1 MELYPI
7 KFEPILKDKIWGGSK
22 LKNILNKNTQSD
34 KTGESWELSGVEGDE
49 SIVSNGFLA
58 ENSLPEIIEIYMADI
73 VGEKNYK
80 TFGLEFPLL
89 FKYIDADDVL
99 SIQVHPDDELSKER
113 HNAYGKTE
121 MWYILDADKGADII
135 TGFKQ
140 EMNKEL
146 YLEKFNSGQLQSV
159 LNVEKAQKGD
169 VFYIPAGRVH
179 AIGKGILLAEIQQ
192 TSDVTYRIYDWDRVD
207 EKGNGRELHTD
218 LAIDAFD
225 YKHYDTYKTEYLS
238 QDNKAVNLED
248 CKYFTTNLIDLKQTI
263 ETDYS
268 FLDSFIVYMCVEG
281 SAKISLDNGTEET
294 IALGETVLIP
304 AIAEKVQLVPET
316 DTKLLEVF
324 IKPENL

>member
-1 MELYPI
+1 
-7 KFEPILKDKIWGGSK
+7 
-22 LKNILNKNTQSD
+22 
-34 KTGESWELSGVEGDE
+34 
-49 SIVSNGFLA
+49 
-58 ENSLPEIIEIYMADI
+58 MADI